1 MASNVRIDGSL
12 SILGPVPTIT
22 TIFQRGWAV
31 DYDWVADRAVALLQP
46 SQLATRNFPPGF
58 QGDLEGA
65 LRGQGANYSAFTYF
79 FRNGAYQRVQ
89 HATMTPDGSSR
100 ATAGPWGLP
109 DRFTS
114 FNAVFPGSGKKSQFA
129 YFFRG
134 NEYVRYDWR
143 IDKASPNYPKTIGP
157 NWHTAAPFDQNL
169 DGVVVGV
176 AGFATKAYLFKT
188 IDVTVDE
195 NGEPAAAGAPNGS
208 LVPVPAYARYDFDS
222 EKVDFTATDPA
233 QIVRAWS
240 GLFPLLD
247 AGQALDIARDW
258 VLAAISALTGALSP
272 NTQTAFG
279 HHFMTR
285 TPTASTVRT
294 VRNRF
299 VQLQTR
305 LNAHPDKFQW
315 TPGFAGPAQTR
326 QGLLTEIGD
335 NFSITQ
341 GPNGRAAVLI
351 HEAVHFTFGGNVDV
365 PEWSG
370 QTINGRFIAPHA
382 GMPVYSSI
390 STNDAI
396 INPSS
401 YAAFS
406 QEVHFGSDMRFGD
419 ARRHL

>member
-1 MASNVRIDGSL
+1 
-12 SILGPVPTIT
+12 VPTIT
-22 TIFQRGWAV
+22 TIFQRGWGV
-31 DYDWVADRAVALLQP
+31 DYDWIADRAVSLLQP
-46 SQLATRNFPPGF
+46 NQLATLNFPPGF
-58 QGDLEGA
+58 QSDLEGA
-65 LRGQGANYSAFTYF
+65 LRGQGDFSDFTYV
-79 FRNGAYQRVQ
+79 FRNGQYQKVQ
-89 HATMTPDGSSR
+89 HATMSPDGQPR

-109 DRFTS
+109 GRYTNLD
-114 FNAVFPGSGKKSQFA
+114 AVFPGSGKKSQFA

-134 NEYVRYDWR
+134 NEYVRFDWTT
-143 IDKASPNYPKTIGP
+143 DKSSPNYPKKIGP
-157 NWHTAAPFDQNL
+157 NWHTAAPFDQDI
-169 DGVVVGV
+169 DGVVIGV

-188 IDVTVDE
+188 IDVTVDDK
-195 NGEPAAAGAPNGS
+195 GDPAPTGAPDAWV
-208 LVPVPAYARYDFDS
+208 VPVPAYARYDFDG
-222 EKVDFTATDPA
+222 EKVDFTETNPA
-233 QIVRAWS
+233 QVVRAWP

-258 VLAAISALTGALSP
+258 VFAAIGALTGALSP
-272 NTQTAFG
+272 NTLNAFG
-279 HHFMTR
+279 HHFMTNS
-285 TPTASTVRT
+285 PTTSTVTT

-299 VQLQTR
+299 VELQTR

-315 TPGFAGPAQTR
+315 TPGLGIAAQTR

-335 NFSITQ
+335 NFSITH

-370 QTINGRFIAPHA
+370 QTVNGRFFAPNQ
-382 GMPVYSSI
+382 GMPVYSTI

-406 QEVHFGSDMRFGD
+406 QEVHFGVDARFGR
-419 ARRHL
+419 ARPHE

>member
-1 MASNVRIDGSL
+1 
-12 SILGPVPTIT
+12 
-22 TIFQRGWAV
+22 
-31 DYDWVADRAVALLQP
+31 
-46 SQLATRNFPPGF
+46 
-58 QGDLEGA
+58 
-65 LRGQGANYSAFTYF
+65 
-79 FRNGAYQRVQ
+79 
-89 HATMTPDGSSR
+89 MTPDGSSR
-100 ATAGPWGLP
+100 PTAGPWGLP
-109 DRFTS
+109 ERFNN
-114 FNAVFPGSGKKSQFA
+114 FNTVFPGSGKKSQFA

-134 NEYVRYDWR
+134 SEYVRYDWKT
-143 IDKASPNYPKTIGP
+143 DKASPNYPKTIGP
-157 NWHTAAPFDQNL
+157 NWHLPAPFDQNL

-188 IDVTVDE
+188 IEITVDG
-195 NGEPAAAGAPNGS
+195 NGNPAAAGS
-208 LVPVPAYARYDFDS
+208 RVPVPAYARYDFDS

-233 QIVRAWS
+233 QIVRAWP

-247 AGQALDIARDW
+247 AGQAIDIALDW
-258 VLAAISALTGALSP
+258 VQDAITALAGGLSP

-285 TPTASTVRT
+285 TPSASTIRT
-294 VRNRF
+294 VRSRF

-335 NFSITQ
+335 DFSITQ

-370 QTINGRFIAPHA
+370 QTVNGTFFPPRP
-382 GMPVYSSI
+382 GMPVYSSM

-401 YAAFS
+401 YAAFA
-406 QEVHFGSDMRFGD
+406 QEVHFGIDMRFGD
-419 ARRHL
+419 ARRHE